1 MEAIKKLH
9 KTSTSTYVVIPKK
22 IYNKVFKDSNYVVVE
37 EYETGIKITPLISA
51 KVTTKKGEPKPVIT
65 DEESTALYWEDQY
78 DVID

>member
-22 IYNKVFKDSNYVVVE
+22 IYNKVFKDVNYVVIE
-37 EYETGIKITPLISA
+37 EYGTGIKVTPLIRA
-51 KVTTKKGEPKPVIT
+51 KVTTKKGEPKSVDI
-65 DEESTALYWEDQY
+65 DEETIALFWEDQY